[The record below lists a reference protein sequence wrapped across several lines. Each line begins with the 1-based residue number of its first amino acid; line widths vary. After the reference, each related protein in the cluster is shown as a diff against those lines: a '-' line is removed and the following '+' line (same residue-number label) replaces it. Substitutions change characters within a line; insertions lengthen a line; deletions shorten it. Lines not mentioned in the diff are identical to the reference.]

1 MYLQKAFSLMTGFTI
16 ADYVRNRKLYLAT
29 LDIISNRMKVI
40 DVAYKYGYT
49 TPESFTK
56 AFIRFHEISPLK
68 LKAAPSKL
76 KVFLPMHVKIDIR
89 GGDNMDYT
97 IVKENELKLIGYCYN
112 VSYDEAYKLITKL
125 WDEQDQ
131 KYLNP
136 FLLHKSKAPSTI
148 EDKAVVDNRIGEF
161 GICFDDNGDNNSF
174 THMIGGIYKGEDVPS
189 SMQIMTIEPLT
200 YAKFA
205 IKGPMTGALQVTNK
219 KIFNEWLPGNEKYE
233 LSKSIS
239 IEWYSCGDI
248 QNTDYRSKIL
258 VPVKEINQQPSYF
271 TFAC

>member
-1 MYLQKAFSLMTGFTI
+1 
-16 ADYVRNRKLYLAT
+16 
-29 LDIISNRMKVI
+29 
-40 DVAYKYGYT
+40 
-49 TPESFTK
+49 
-56 AFIRFHEISPLK
+56 
-68 LKAAPSKL
+68 
-76 KVFLPMHVKIDIR
+76 
-89 GGDNMDYT
+89 
-97 IVKENELKLIGYCYN
+97 
-112 VSYDEAYKLITKL
+112 
-125 WDEQDQ
+125 
-131 KYLNP
+131 
-136 FLLHKSKAPSTI
+136 
-148 EDKAVVDNRIGEF
+148 
-161 GICFDDNGDNNSF
+161 
-174 THMIGGIYKGEDVPS
+174 MIGGIYKGEDVPS

-219 KIFNEWLPGNEKYE
+219 KIFNEWLPSNEKSE